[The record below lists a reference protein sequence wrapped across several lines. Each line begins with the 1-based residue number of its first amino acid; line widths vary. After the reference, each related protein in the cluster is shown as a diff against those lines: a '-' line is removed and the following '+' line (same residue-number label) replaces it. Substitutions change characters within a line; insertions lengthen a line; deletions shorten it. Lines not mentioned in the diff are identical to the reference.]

1 MKNRMTMKSTQLAIA
16 CLALIALAVGCKPSS
31 EPSATETRQAT
42 ERQLEQ
48 VQQQTT
54 AAAQEMKDYSY
65 AQKTEYLA
73 TRQAELAEINRELDQ
88 LSARI
93 ERANDEARTEATPK
107 LEALREQV
115 ARLNTHLDEAKDATE
130 STWDDV
136 KAGFNQGYSDLK
148 VGFNHARQWVSEKIA
163 P

>member
-1 MKNRMTMKSTQLAIA
+1 MKKGITMKSTQLTIA

-42 ERQLEQ
+42 ERQLDQ
-48 VQQQTT
+48 VQQETK
-54 AAAQEMKDYSY
+54 AAAQEMNDYAY
-65 AQKTEYLA
+65 AQKAEYVA

-88 LSARI
+88 LAARI
-93 ERANDEARTEATPK
+93 EKANDAAKTEATPK
-107 LEALREQV
+107 LQALREQV
-115 ARLNTHLDEAKDATE
+115 ARLNTHLDEAKNASE

-148 VGFNHARQWVSEKIA
+148 DGFNQARQWVSEKIA